1 MSSIPDSLAHFRF
14 TFPGDLLVPGL
25 VGLVVLDQ
33 DSFGGE
39 PLVIEAAFYD
49 TLTDV
54 TTWVCRYLEQA
65 DQDAVRDHCADVLL
79 AAI

>member
-14 TFPGDLLVPGL
+14 TFPGDIPAS
-25 VGLVVLDQ
+25 VGLVVRDE
-33 DSFGGE
+33 DSFAGE
-39 PLVIEAAFYD
+39 PLVIEATFYD